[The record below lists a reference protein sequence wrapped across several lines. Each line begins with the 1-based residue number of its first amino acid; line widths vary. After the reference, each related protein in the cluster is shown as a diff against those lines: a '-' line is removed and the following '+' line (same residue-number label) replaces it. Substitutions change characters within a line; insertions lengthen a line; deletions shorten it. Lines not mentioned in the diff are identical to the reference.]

1 MASGAVAGHGRHRM
15 RRPWHNTRPMFQTLK
30 PVAPDP
36 LLGVTEAFRAD
47 PSTTKIDLG
56 VGVYRDAA
64 GQTPVMQAV
73 REAEQRVLARQTTKA
88 YVGPGGNRPFAEA
101 MARLALG
108 DVHPVIAGKRV
119 AALQA
124 PGGSGALRLA
134 AELLRLSGYT
144 GAVQVSDPSW
154 ANHVPLLSGAGLA
167 TAPYP
172 YYDRATGGIRR
183 ADMLAALERLESG
196 TVVLFHASCHN
207 PTGADLDPA
216 DWQAVAGVMAEN
228 RLVALVDIA
237 YQGLGQGLAEDAY
250 GARLLAERLPEVL
263 VAVSCSKNFG
273 MYRERVGALLTITES
288 AERSSIAMAHMQ
300 GLARRMY
307 SMPPDHGGAVV
318 AEVCA
323 DAALRAAWDTELTAM
338 RARVNGLRKDFAAAM
353 RQATGSARFDFV
365 AGQRGMFSM
374 LGLPAEAVARLR
386 TEHHIYMAP
395 DSRVNIAGFAGPEI
409 GRVAAAIAGVAGAS

>member
-1 MASGAVAGHGRHRM
+1 
-15 RRPWHNTRPMFQTLK
+15 MFQNLK

-47 PSTTKIDLG
+47 PSTSKIDLG

-64 GQTPVMQAV
+64 GQTPVMKAV
-73 REAEQRVLARQTTKA
+73 REAEQRLIARQTTKA
-88 YVGPGGNRPFAEA
+88 YVGPAGNRPFAEA
-101 MARLALG
+101 MTRLTLG
-108 DVHPVIAGKRV
+108 DAHPVIAGKRV

-124 PGGSGALRLA
+124 PGGSGALRLG
-134 AELLRLSGYT
+134 AELLKLSGYT
-144 GAVQVSDPSW
+144 GSVQVSDPSW
-154 ANHVPLLSGAGLA
+154 ANHVPLLTGAGLA

-172 YYDRATGGIRR
+172 YYDRATGGIRS
-183 ADMLAALERLESG
+183 ADMLAALERLEPG

-207 PTGADLDPA
+207 PTGADLTQA
-216 DWQAVAGVMAEN
+216 DWQAIATLMAEQ

-237 YQGLGQGLAEDAY
+237 YQGLGNGLAEDAF

-273 MYRERVGALLTITES
+273 MYRERVGALLTITET
-288 AERSSIAMAHMQ
+288 AERTAIAMAHMQ

-318 AEVCA
+318 AEVCG
-323 DAALRAAWDTELTAM
+323 DAALRAAWDAELTAM
-338 RARVNGLRKDFAAAM
+338 RSRVNGLRRDFAAAM
-353 RQATGSARFDFV
+353 RRATGSGRFDFI
-365 AGQRGMFSM
+365 AGQSGMFSM
-374 LGLPAEAVARLR
+374 LGLPPEAVMTLR

-395 DSRVNIAGFAGPEI
+395 DSRVNIAGFAGPEVE
-409 GRVAAAIAGVAGAS
+409 RVAAAIASVAGAR